1 MPSVSPVLIVSSRPD
16 HRRQLTELLKDFQFE
31 FLFAGSESCATA
43 MICEHP
49 VSLILCEENLV
60 DGGFRGILRDVKQ
73 SRADV
78 PVVVISESDEWDT
91 YLEGMQL
98 GAFDFVASGL
108 RASEVVSMAGR
119 ALRKKVARA
128 ASAGSSQNPR
138 QIAMYPLDAP

>member
-1 MPSVSPVLIVSSRPD
+1 MSLVSPVLIVSSRPD

-43 MICEHP
+43 MISEHP
-49 VSLILCEENLV
+49 VSLVLCEENLV
-60 DGGFRGILRDVKQ
+60 DGGFRGVLRDVRH
-73 SRADV
+73 SDV

-108 RASEVVSMAGR
+108 RQSEVVSMAGR
-119 ALRKKVARA
+119 ALRKKAARA
-128 ASAGSSQNPR
+128 TSAGSSHDPR
-138 QIAMYPLDAP
+138 QIAMYPLDAL